1 VRAERGEEAKL
12 IQANPGDFVNVNYGP
27 KTKAWADFI
36 PSIQNGAVYAVYGII
51 AGGKM
56 KISGGRQMHNF
67 NTGHKMLVAP
77 AEQDDGVGEVFD
89 EPASG
94 TPAAS

>member
-1 VRAERGEEAKL
+1 
-12 IQANPGDFVNVNYGP
+12 
-27 KTKAWADFI
+27 
-36 PSIQNGAVYAVYGII
+36 
-51 AGGKM
+51 
-56 KISGGRQMHNF
+56 
-67 NTGHKMLVAP
+67 VAP